1 MKNYN
6 KVYLLKK
13 GYLVVVSL
21 NKLDN
26 MNINNIFNL
35 KLHNQIIILLKII
48 KVKQHRD
55 FKVVINQ

>member
-35 KLHNQIIILLKII
+35 KLHNQIIILLKLI
-48 KVKQHRD
+48 KVKQRHD

>member
-13 GYLVVVSL
+13 DYLVVVSL

>member
-21 NKLDN
+21 NKLGN

>member
-26 MNINNIFNL
+26 MKINNIFNL

>member
-21 NKLDN
+21 NKLGN

-48 KVKQHRD
+48 KVKQRRD